1 MAVSGTVTSY
11 NPHKAREETLGM
23 SNCGWE
29 MQLQQVRFVEV
40 LQIQDSEIFFFAR
53 FFFVVAAKIQDC
65 FKILVP

>member
-53 FFFVVAAKIQDC
+53 FFLLLLQKFRIASRY
-65 FKILVP
+65 